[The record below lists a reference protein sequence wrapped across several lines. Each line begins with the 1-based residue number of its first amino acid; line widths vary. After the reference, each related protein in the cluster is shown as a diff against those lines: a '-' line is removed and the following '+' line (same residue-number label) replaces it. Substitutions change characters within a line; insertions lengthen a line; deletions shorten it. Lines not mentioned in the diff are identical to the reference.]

1 MSLFKDMKC
10 EPEWK
15 RVWFRRKKMLY
26 QSFAC
31 LFTSFRRTINKWRRL
46 QSEQR
51 ESKTERVPEV
61 RGEELSHF
69 I

>member
-15 RVWFRRKKMLY
+15 RVRFRRKKMHY
-26 QSFAC
+26 QLFVC
-31 LFTSFRRTINKWRRL
+31 LNDQQMAASSVRTAW
-46 QSEQR
+46 EQDWA
-51 ESKTERVPEV
+51 SAWS
-61 RGEELSHF
+61 EELSHF

>member
-31 LFTSFRRTINKWRRL
+31 LFTAFRRTINKWRRL

-51 ESKTERVPEV
+51 ESKTGASGWSEP
-61 RGEELSHF
+61 EELSHF
-69 I
+69 L